1 MNNEN
6 TLHGAKLWEK
16 SVHVTEEID
25 RFTVGHDRELDLYL
39 AKYDVLGSMAH
50 VTMLHSIGLIADE
63 ELPVL
68 LRELRAIYQVAESGD
83 FVIEDGI
90 EDVHSQVELMLTRK
104 LGDMGKK
111 IHSGRSR
118 NDQVLVDLKL
128 FTRDKIREVAE
139 VVRDLFAE
147 LQQQSE
153 RYKNVLMPGYTHL
166 QVAMPSS
173 FGLWFGAYAESLADD
188 MLLLEAAYRMTN
200 RNPLGSAA
208 GYGSSFPLN
217 RTMTTE
223 LLGFDSMDYN
233 VVYAQMGRGKN
244 ERNVAFALAGIA
256 GTVAKLAFDACM
268 FNSQNFGFVRLPDEC
283 TTGSSIMPHKK
294 NPDVFE
300 LIRARCNKLQALP
313 TQVVMIM
320 NNLPCGY
327 FRDLQEIKEV
337 FLPAFDQLL
346 SCLRMATYIVARM
359 RVNEHI
365 LDDARYD
372 LMFSVEEVNRLASE
386 GMPFR
391 DAYKKV
397 GLDIEAHQF
406 TPNKEIHHTH
416 EGSIGN
422 LCNDRIAALM
432 QATYAR
438 FGFERVSE
446 AEKKLLG
453 GE

>member
-1 MNNEN
+1 M
-6 TLHGAKLWEK
+6 KLWEK
-16 SVHVTEEID
+16 SVQVTDEID

-39 AKYDVLGSMAH
+39 APYDVLGSMAH
-50 VTMLHSIGLIADE
+50 VIMLHSIGLIADN
-63 ELPVL
+63 ELQPL
-68 LRELRAIYQVAESGD
+68 LSELKKIYNLAREGK

-90 EDVHSQVELMLTRK
+90 EDVHSQVELMLTRA

-128 FTRDKIREVAE
+128 FTREKLREVAE
-139 VVRDLFAE
+139 AVRQLFTE
-147 LQQQSE
+147 LQKQSE
-153 RYKNVLMPGYTHL
+153 RYKSVLMPGYTHL

-173 FGLWFGAYAESLADD
+173 FGLWLGSYAESLTDD
-188 MLLLEAAYRMTN
+188 MLFLEAAYRLTN

-217 RTMTTE
+217 RQMTTD

-233 VVYAQMGRGKN
+233 VVYAQMGRGKM
-244 ERNVAFALAGIA
+244 ERNVAYALASVA

-268 FNSQNFGFVRLPDEC
+268 FNSQNFAFIKLPDEC

-300 LIRARCNKLQALP
+300 LIRARMNRLQALP
-313 TQVVMIM
+313 QEMILIM

-327 FRDLQEIKEV
+327 FRDLQELKEA
-337 FLPAFDQLL
+337 FLPAFDRLID
-346 SCLRMATYIVARM
+346 CLHMTTYIIERIK
-359 RVNEHI
+359 VNEHI
-365 LDDARYD
+365 LDDTRYD
-372 LMFSVEEVNRLASE
+372 AMFSVEEVNRLAAS
-386 GMPFR
+386 GTPFR

-397 GLDIEAHQF
+397 GLEIEAGQF
-406 TPNKEIHHTH
+406 TPNKDIHHTH

-422 LCNDRIAALM
+422 LCTERVAALM
-432 QATYAR
+432 NSIWQK
-438 FGFERVSE
+438 FQFEKVD
-446 AEKKLLG
+446 AAVDALLAKA
-453 GE
+453 